1 MSESET
7 YTDLEQAH
15 IDALVHTI
23 QRKHSRPTITN
34 LYPVYKDMVTDLQQ
48 NCHVR
53 SSRHKKVV
61 AIGALKRIFH
71 SQDETR
77 ANAVNAVIEHHT
89 QTIEHLLG
97 ETSTSTKRRDIA
109 CEKCRQSCILQ

>member
-23 QRKHSRPTITN
+23 QRKHTNPTITN
-34 LYPVYKDMVTDLQQ
+34 LYPIYKDMVADLQQ

-61 AIGALKRIFH
+61 AVGALKKIFH
-71 SQDETR
+71 SQNETR
-77 ANAVNAVIEHHT
+77 INAANAVIEHHT
-89 QTIEHLLG
+89 QTIEHLL
-97 ETSTSTKRRDIA
+97 ETSTPMKQRDAA
-109 CEKCRQSCILQ
+109 CERCRQSCVIL